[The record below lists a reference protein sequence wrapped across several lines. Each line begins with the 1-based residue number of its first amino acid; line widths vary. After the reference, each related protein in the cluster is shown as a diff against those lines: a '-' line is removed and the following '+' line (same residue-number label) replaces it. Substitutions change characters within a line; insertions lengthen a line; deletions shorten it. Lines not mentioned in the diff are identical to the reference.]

1 MRHIEAL
8 LRRHIG
14 LDAASVGPSL
24 IERAVRLRMKH
35 CGLKK
40 PDTYRDLLATSRH
53 ELEQLI
59 EAVVVTETW
68 FFRDREPFIIFTQL
82 ALHNWRLRH
91 PTGTLRVL
99 SLPCASGEEPYSLA
113 MALLDAGVPS
123 PTFVIDAAD
132 ISANALARAERA
144 VYGNNSFRGPELG
157 FRDRHFLP
165 TKDGYALSSL
175 VRHRV
180 NFERGNLL
188 DDRFLAE
195 SVPYDFIF
203 CRNLLIYF
211 DRATQILVLAKLHQL
226 LADDGVLFVG
236 SAELPLV
243 VASGFVN
250 ASLPMAFACHKA
262 TGDPGAG
269 QSRDDASGERRA
281 ASARHQPAFD
291 PRPST
296 LDSLE
301 VARQHADAG
310 RLAEAAA
317 ICDAHLTSESPSA
330 QAYYLLGLVKDAG
343 NDPAAITYYRKAL
356 YLEPNHYEALVQITL
371 ALEKSGDVDAAR
383 IYQRRAERAQLK
395 S

>member
-14 LDAASVGPSL
+14 LDAASVGASL
-24 IERAVRLRMKH
+24 IERTVRLRMKQH
-35 CGLKK
+35 GLKK
-40 PDTYRDLLATSRH
+40 PDAYHDLLATSRH

-68 FFRDREPFIIFTQL
+68 FFRDHEPFNVFTQL
-82 ALHNWRLRH
+82 ALHDWRPRH
-91 PTGTLRVL
+91 PAGTLRVL

-113 MALLDAGVPS
+113 MALLDAGAPE
-123 PTFVIDAAD
+123 PAFAIDAAD

-144 VYGNNSFRGPELG
+144 VYGKNSFRGRELG
-157 FRDRHFLP
+157 FRARHFLP
-165 TKDGYALSSL
+165 TKEGYALSPL
-175 VRHRV
+175 VRRCV
-180 NFERGNLL
+180 KFARGNVL
-188 DDRFLAE
+188 DDDFLAG

-211 DRATQILVLAKLHQL
+211 DRATQILALGKLHQL

-236 SAELPLV
+236 PAELPLV
-243 VASGFVN
+243 VESGFVN
-250 ASLPMAFACHKA
+250 AGLPMAFACRKA
-262 TGDPGAG
+262 GGDAAPVKTP
-269 QSRDDASGERRA
+269 RR
-281 ASARHQPAFD
+281 
-291 PRPST
+291 RPPEVRT
-296 LDSLE
+296 PTTATAELE

-310 RLAEAAA
+310 RFAEAAA
-317 ICDAHLTSESPSA
+317 ICDAHLADAIPSA

-356 YLEPNHYEALVQITL
+356 YLEPNHYEALVHITR
-371 ALEKSGDVDAAR
+371 ALEKSGDADAAR
-383 IYQRRAERAQLK
+383 IYQRRAERAQPK